1 MLRDSLGRLYQ
12 KVILLQVLLALIF
25 AAVASVAEGQMAFI
39 SALTGGVAV
48 LMSSLVYAAL
58 ARESKVSA
66 TSAGN
71 VLRRHMLAEAA
82 KIIVV
87 LILLWCALA
96 SGGFIAGWLVAAMG
110 VTLLGHWL
118 AVFIIR

>member
-12 KVILLQVLLALIF
+12 KVIFLQALLALIF
-25 AAVASVAEGQMAFI
+25 AGVAIVVGGQVAFT

-48 LMSSLVYAAL
+48 LISSLVYAAL

-71 VLRRHMLAEAA
+71 VLGRHMLAEVA
-82 KIIVV
+82 KIIVM

-96 SGGFIAGWLVAAMG
+96 SGGFIVGWLVAAMG